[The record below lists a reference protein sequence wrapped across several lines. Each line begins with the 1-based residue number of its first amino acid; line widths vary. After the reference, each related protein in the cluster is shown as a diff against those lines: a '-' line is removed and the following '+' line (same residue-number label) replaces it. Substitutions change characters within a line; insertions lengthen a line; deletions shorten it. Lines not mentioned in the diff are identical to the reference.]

1 MIDYSKLQIEV
12 IKNLCCKGKG
22 ITNKFCC
29 TDDGILL
36 TDSDGTT
43 AVLIPKDKFLLD
55 TSKFVSNELKSLKDL
70 IKDDTTQCI
79 DNGLEKFI
87 KPGLTAHIFTY
98 GDKEF
103 YVNNKKLKTIGYDK
117 SIYTVKT
124 NIDKKYSP
132 LQFYIDDRFIGMI
145 CPIKP

>member
-1 MIDYSKLQIEV
+1 MIDYSKLQIEI

-22 ITNKFCC
+22 MTNKFCY
-29 TDDGILL
+29 TDNGVLL
-36 TDSDGTT
+36 TDSDGTM
-43 AVLIPKDKFLLD
+43 AVLIPEDKFILD
-55 TSKFVSNELKSLKDL
+55 TNKSVFNEIKGLKDL
-70 IKDDTTQCI
+70 IKEDVTQCV

-98 GDKEF
+98 DDKEF
-103 YVNNKKLKTIGYDK
+103 YVNSKKLKTIGYDK

-132 LQFYIDDRFIGMI
+132 LQFYIDDRFVGMI
-145 CPIKP
+145 CPIRP

>member
-22 ITNKFCC
+22 IANKFCY
-29 TDDGILL
+29 TDNGILL
-36 TDSDGTT
+36 TDSDGTM
-43 AVLIPKDKFLLD
+43 AVLIPEDKFILD
-55 TSKFVSNELKSLKDL
+55 TNKSVFNEIKGLKDL
-70 IKDDTTQCI
+70 IKEDVTQCV

-98 GDKEF
+98 DDKEF
-103 YVNNKKLKTIGYDK
+103 YVNSKKLKTIGYDK

-132 LQFYIDDRFIGMI
+132 LQFYIDDRFVGMI
-145 CPIKP
+145 CPIRP

>member
-12 IKNLCCKGKG
+12 IKNLCKGNL
-22 ITNKFCC
+22 TNKFCY
-29 TDDGILL
+29 TDNEIYL
-36 TDSDGTT
+36 TDKTN
-43 AVLIPKDKFLLD
+43 ALFVAIPKDKFILD
-55 TSKFVSNELKSLKDL
+55 TSKFAFNEVKGLKDL
-70 IKDDTTQCI
+70 IKDDVVECI

-98 GDKEF
+98 DNKEF
-103 YVNNKKLKTIGYDK
+103 YVDSKKLKLLGYDA

-124 NIDKKYSP
+124 DPSKKYQP
-132 LQFYIDDRFIGMI
+132 LQLYIDDRFVGMI

>member
-22 ITNKFCC
+22 ITNKFCY
-29 TDDGILL
+29 TDNGILL
-36 TDSDGTT
+36 TGSDGTT
-43 AVLIPKDKFLLD
+43 AILIPEDKFILD
-55 TSKFVSNELKSLKDL
+55 TSKFIFNELKSLKDL
-70 IKDDTTQCI
+70 IKEDVTQCV

-87 KPGLTAHIFTY
+87 NPGLTAHIFTY
-98 GDKEF
+98 DDKEF
-103 YVNNKKLKTIGYDK
+103 YVNSKKLKTIGYDK

-124 NIDKKYSP
+124 DISKKYSP

-145 CPIKP
+145 CTIKP

>member
-12 IKNLCCKGKG
+12 IKNLCRGNL
-22 ITNKFCC
+22 TNKFCY
-29 TDDGILL
+29 TDNGTLL
-36 TDSDGTT
+36 TDSNGTM
-43 AVLIPKDKFLLD
+43 AVLIPEYKFFLD

-70 IKDDTTQCI
+70 IKENVVQCI

-98 GDKEF
+98 DDKEF
-103 YVNNKKLKTIGYDK
+103 YVDSKKLKIIGYDK
-117 SIYTVKT
+117 SVYTVKT
-124 NIDKKYSP
+124 DISKKYSP

-145 CPIKP
+145 CPIRP

>member
-22 ITNKFCC
+22 ITNRFCY
-29 TDDGILL
+29 TDSGILL

-43 AVLIPKDKFLLD
+43 AILIPEDKFILD
-55 TSKFVSNELKSLKDL
+55 TSKFVFNELKSLKDL
-70 IKDDTTQCI
+70 IKDDITQCV

-98 GDKEF
+98 DDKEF
-103 YVNNKKLKTIGYDK
+103 YVNSKKLKTIGYDK
-117 SIYTVKT
+117 SVYTVKT
-124 NIDKKYSP
+124 DISKKYQP
-132 LQFYIDDRFIGMI
+132 LQFYIDDRFVGMI
-145 CPIKP
+145 CPIRP

>member
-1 MIDYSKLQIEV
+1 MIDYSKLQIEIV
-12 IKNLCCKGKG
+12 KNYLRKGSL
-22 ITNKFCC
+22 TNKFCY
-29 TDDGILL
+29 TDDGIIL

-43 AVLIPKDKFLLD
+43 AILIPKDKFILD

-70 IKDDTTQCI
+70 IKDDVTQCV
-79 DNGLEKFI
+79 DNGLEKYI

-98 GDKEF
+98 DNKEF
-103 YVNNKKLKTIGYDK
+103 LVDRKRLRIIGYDK

-124 NIDKKYSP
+124 DISKKYP
-132 LQFYIDDRFIGMI
+132 LLQFYIDDRFVGMI

>member
-22 ITNKFCC
+22 ITNKFCY

-36 TDSDGTT
+36 TDSDGAT
-43 AVLIPKDKFLLD
+43 AVLIPKDKFILD
-55 TSKFVSNELKSLKDL
+55 TSKFFYNDLKSLKNL
-70 IKDDTTQCI
+70 IKDDVIECV

-98 GDKEF
+98 DDKEF
-103 YVNNKKLKTIGYDK
+103 YVNSKKLKTIGYDK

-124 NIDKKYSP
+124 NIDKKYPP
-132 LQFYIDDRFIGMI
+132 LQFYIDDRFVGMI
-145 CPIKP
+145 CSIRP

>member
-12 IKNLCCKGKG
+12 IKNLCRGNL
-22 ITNKFCC
+22 TNKFWY
-29 TDDGILL
+29 TDNGTLL
-36 TDSDGTT
+36 TDSNGTM
-43 AVLIPKDKFLLD
+43 AVLIPEYKFFLD

-70 IKDDTTQCI
+70 IKENVVQCI

-98 GDKEF
+98 DDKEF
-103 YVNNKKLKTIGYDK
+103 YVDSKKLKIIGYDK
-117 SIYTVKT
+117 SVYTVRT
-124 NIDKKYSP
+124 DISKKYSP

-145 CPIKP
+145 CPIRP

>member
-22 ITNKFCC
+22 ITNRFYY

-36 TDSDGTT
+36 TDSDGTI
-43 AVLIPKDKFLLD
+43 AVLIPKDKFILD
-55 TSKFVSNELKSLKDL
+55 TSKFVFNELKSLKDL
-70 IKDDTTQCI
+70 IKDDVIQCV

-98 GDKEF
+98 DDKEF
-103 YVNNKKLKTIGYDK
+103 YINSKKLKTIGYDK
-117 SIYTVKT
+117 SVYTVKT
-124 NIDKKYSP
+124 NIDKNFSP
-132 LQFYIDDRFIGMI
+132 LQFYIDDRFVGMI
-145 CPIKP
+145 FPIRP

>member
-12 IKNLCCKGKG
+12 VKNYSRKGKSL
-22 ITNKFCC
+22 TNKFCY
-29 TDDGILL
+29 TDNGILL

-43 AVLIPKDKFLLD
+43 AILIPEYKFILD
-55 TSKFVSNELKSLKDL
+55 TSKFVFNELKSLKDL
-70 IKDDTTQCI
+70 IKEDVTQCV

-98 GDKEF
+98 DDKEF
-103 YVNNKKLKTIGYDK
+103 YVDSKKLKAIGYDK
-117 SIYTVKT
+117 SVYTVKT
-124 NIDKKYSP
+124 DINKKYQP

-145 CPIKP
+145 CPIRP

>member
-12 IKNLCCKGKG
+12 IKNLCCKDKG
-22 ITNKFCC
+22 ITNRFCY
-29 TDDGILL
+29 TDNGILL
-36 TDSDGTT
+36 TDSDATT
-43 AVLIPKDKFLLD
+43 VILIPKDKFILD

-70 IKDDTTQCI
+70 IKEYATQCI

-98 GDKEF
+98 DDKEF
-103 YVNNKKLKTIGYDK
+103 YVNSKKLKTIGYDK

-124 NIDKKYSP
+124 DISKKYP
-132 LQFYIDDRFIGMI
+132 TLQFYIDDRFIGMI
-145 CPIKP
+145 CPIRP

>member
-12 IKNLCCKGKG
+12 IKNLCRGNL
-22 ITNKFCC
+22 TNKFCY
-29 TDDGILL
+29 TDNGTLL
-36 TDSDGTT
+36 TDSNGTM
-43 AVLIPKDKFLLD
+43 AVLIPEYKFFLD

-70 IKDDTTQCI
+70 IKENVVQCI

-98 GDKEF
+98 DDKEF
-103 YVNNKKLKTIGYDK
+103 YVDSKKLKIIGYDK
-117 SIYTVKT
+117 SVYTVRT
-124 NIDKKYSP
+124 DISKKYSP

-145 CPIKP
+145 CPIRP

>member
-12 IKNLCCKGKG
+12 IKNLCKGNL
-22 ITNKFCC
+22 TNKFCY
-29 TDDGILL
+29 TDNGILL
-36 TDSDGTT
+36 TDSCGTM
-43 AVLIPKDKFLLD
+43 AILIPEYKFILD
-55 TSKFVSNELKSLKDL
+55 TSKFVSNELKGLKDL
-70 IKDDTTQCI
+70 IKEDVIQCV

-103 YVNNKKLKTIGYDK
+103 YVNSKKLKTIGYDK

-145 CPIKP
+145 CPIRP

>member
-12 IKNLCCKGKG
+12 IKNLCKGNL
-22 ITNKFCC
+22 TNKFCY

-36 TDSDGTT
+36 TDSDGTM
-43 AVLIPKDKFLLD
+43 AVLIPEDKFILD
-55 TSKFVSNELKSLKDL
+55 TSKFVFNELKSLKDI
-70 IKDDTTQCI
+70 IKDDVIQCV

-98 GDKEF
+98 DDKEF
-103 YVNNKKLKTIGYDK
+103 YINSKKLKTIGYDK

-124 NIDKKYSP
+124 DISKKYPP

-145 CPIKP
+145 CPIRP

>member
-22 ITNKFCC
+22 ITNRFYY

-43 AVLIPKDKFLLD
+43 AILIPEYKFILD
-55 TSKFVSNELKSLKDL
+55 TSKFVFNELKSLKDL
-70 IKDDTTQCI
+70 IKDDVIQCV

-98 GDKEF
+98 DDKEF
-103 YVNNKKLKTIGYDK
+103 YINSKKLKTIGYDK
-117 SIYTVKT
+117 SVYTVKT
-124 NIDKKYSP
+124 NIDKNFSP
-132 LQFYIDDRFIGMI
+132 LQFYIDDRFVGKIF
-145 CPIKP
+145 PIRP